1 MKKNLLYLFLCLII
15 LNGLFSSCI
24 NSIDDLYD
32 QYNENFAQNTLLEQ
46 YLSQQKT
53 EEGEENDQKTPYDPD
68 FKQEDMLFDEY
79 FVYNDGTLNLAAP
92 PKCYNYKWI
101 LRDPAAGY
109 KEVEILKYWE
119 GSGPDQRSFVIY
131 IPDTGLESRTYQLS
145 LIVYDFDGNRYH
157 DECGIII
164 YDHYNYVSE
173 DDSS

>member
-1 MKKNLLYLFLCLII
+1 MKKNLLINIFCLII
-15 LNGLFSSCI
+15 LSSLFSSCI

-32 QYNENFAQNTLLEQ
+32 QYNENFAQNTILEQ
-46 YLSQQKT
+46 LMSQQQAV
-53 EEGEENDQKTPYDPD
+53 EADENEQKTPEDPD
-68 FKQEDMLFDEY
+68 FDETEMLFDEY

-92 PKCYNYKWI
+92 PNCYNYKWT
-101 LRDPAAGY
+101 LRDPSAGY

-119 GSGPDQRSFVIY
+119 GSGPDQRGFVIY

-145 LIVYDFDGNRYH
+145 LTVYDKEGNRY
-157 DECGIII
+157 DDVCGIII